1 MLAPALALGVC
12 VCPVVSEGEEDTFLC
27 CCCCCCG
34 GGGRNSVEA
43 VVVGDTE
50 SGGVAGVK
58 EDEIRGLRKD
68 ILKS

>member
-12 VCPVVSEGEEDTFLC
+12 VCPVVSEGEEDTFL
-27 CCCCCCG
+27 CCCCCG

>member
-27 CCCCCCG
+27 CCCC
-34 GGGRNSVEA
+34 GGRNSVEA
-43 VVVGDTE
+43 VVVRDTE